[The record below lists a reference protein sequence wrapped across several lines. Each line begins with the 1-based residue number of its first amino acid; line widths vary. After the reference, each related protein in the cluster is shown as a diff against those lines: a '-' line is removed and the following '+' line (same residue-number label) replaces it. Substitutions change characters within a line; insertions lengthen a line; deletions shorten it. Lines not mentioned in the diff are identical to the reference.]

1 MITSHTTDKCANFK
15 RFVRDKVVKGV
26 ISLNEEQMHILEL
39 TDLNNLLR
47 SRMMQGRR
55 PILMQRLNVDEMIYL
70 ERTLARNMVT

>member
-1 MITSHTTDKCANFK
+1 MITSHTTDKCADFK

-26 ISLNEEQMHILEL
+26 ISLNEEQKHILEL

>member
-1 MITSHTTDKCANFK
+1 MITSHTTDKCADFK

-47 SRMMQGRR
+47 SRMMQRRR

>member
-1 MITSHTTDKCANFK
+1 MITSHTTDKCADFK

-26 ISLNEEQMHILEL
+26 ISLNKEQMHILEL